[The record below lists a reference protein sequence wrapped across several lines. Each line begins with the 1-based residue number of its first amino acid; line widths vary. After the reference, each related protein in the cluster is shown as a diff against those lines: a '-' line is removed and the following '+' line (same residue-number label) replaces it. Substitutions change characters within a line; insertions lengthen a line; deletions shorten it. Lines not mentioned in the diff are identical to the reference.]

1 MIYLF
6 LYNFYFSL
14 WTNIVSFIK
23 RKQVY
28 PNETKNNA
36 AVTSSIIVALHTLVN
51 LLCLD
56 GFLYAFAGFSVFKKI
71 LLMGHEFLTLIIL
84 CAILGL
90 LGVRVETYLEQHNY
104 KFPSWW
110 KNIYDRIPSLMKLFL
125 YFLII
130 IGPVYILSYL
140 AKEYG
145 YLRFE

>member
-56 GFLYAFAGFSVFKKI
+56 GFLYAFAGFSVFKKMLSI
-71 LLMGHEFLTLIIL
+71 GHEFLTLIIL

-130 IGPVYILSYL
+130 IGPVYILS
-140 AKEYG
+140 
-145 YLRFE
+145 

>member
-6 LYNFYFSL
+6 LYNFYFSF
-14 WTNIVSFIK
+14 WTAIASLIK

-56 GFLYAFAGFSVFKKI
+56 GFLYAFAGFSVFKKMLSI
-71 LLMGHEFLTLIIL
+71 EHEFFMLIIL
-84 CAILGL
+84 CAVLGV

-110 KNIYDRIPSLMKLFL
+110 KNIYDRIPSLIKLFL

-145 YLRFE
+145 YLKFH

>member
-1 MIYLF
+1 MAF
-6 LYNFYFSL
+6 CMHSL
-14 WTNIVSFIK
+14 DFRSL
-23 RKQVY
+23 RK
-28 PNETKNNA
+28 
-36 AVTSSIIVALHTLVN
+36 
-51 LLCLD
+51 CFRLD
-56 GFLYAFAGFSVFKKI
+56 
-71 LLMGHEFLTLIIL
+71 MTFLTLIIL

-110 KNIYDRIPSLMKLFL
+110 KNIYDRIPSLMKLLL